1 MEKVFI
7 SYSHGDTDFADR
19 LVLDL
24 RASDVPATYDK
35 WLLRV
40 GDSIIQKIAAEVSEA
55 DSVIALLSPASVG
68 SNWVKKELAL
78 AMTGELQTTG
88 VKVLPAVIADC
99 QLPPML
105 ADKLY
110 ADFRRSYYFGLRRLL
125 HALLPA
131 FYEHEKLIRKEQ
143 IESAHRELGEI
154 IASGDR
160 NKVSAWFGAN
170 GFALAALFGR
180 LWAVSEA
187 LPLFSVGSDVA
198 DFLVINGQS
207 GRYELSLIVLGD
219 TNWRSDG
226 DSVARGEAR
235 RLESML
241 HWCRSNADVVRHAL
255 AVRMASSYGAEQI
268 APHDR
273 ESWAPS
279 PHRHHLEIDAKLLL
293 GRRSDYGEAE
303 NKLRNGIYDETNH
316 GVDIISYDR
325 VLEAV
330 DKILSTRW

>member
-1 MEKVFI
+1 M
-7 SYSHGDTDFADR
+7 
-19 LVLDL
+19 
-24 RASDVPATYDK
+24 PATYDK

-55 DSVIALLSPASVG
+55 DSVIALLSPVSVE

-78 AMTGELQTTG
+78 AMTGELQRNG

-99 QLPPML
+99 ALPPML

-110 ADFRRSYYFGLRRLL
+110 ADFRHSYYFGLRRLL
-125 HALLPA
+125 QALLPA
-131 FYEHEKLIRKEQ
+131 FYEHEKFIRREQ

-154 IASGDR
+154 VVSSDR
-160 NKVSAWFGAN
+160 DKVNAWFGTN

-187 LPLFSVGSDVA
+187 LPRFSVGNDTA

-207 GRYELSLIVLGD
+207 GRYELSFIVLGD
-219 TNWRSDG
+219 IGWGSG
-226 DSVARGEAR
+226 GASIAREGAI
-235 RLESML
+235 RLERML
-241 HWCRSNADVVRHAL
+241 QWCRNNDDAVRHTL
-255 AVRMASSYGAEQI
+255 AVRMASAYGAEQI
-268 APHDR
+268 APYHRGERVPWR
-273 ESWAPS
+273 EG
-279 PHRHHLEIDAKLLL
+279 HHLEIDAKLLL
-293 GRRSDYGEAE
+293 GRRSDYGEEE
-303 NKLRNGIYDETNH
+303 NKLRNGIFAETNH

-330 DKILSTRW
+330 GKILSSRW